1 MSRSINIA
9 ASLSIA
15 AAERPTQ
22 LALISPG
29 GVLTNRELEEKCNRC
44 ASGLRH
50 LGIQRNTRAVLMVKP
65 GIDFLVL
72 AFALMKIN
80 AILILVDPGIW
91 RQKLKKCLEDSKPEV
106 FIGTPLAHFAR
117 ILFGWARK
125 TVKLCLTIGR
135 LRLWR
140 GPSLEQVMDLGSAGQ
155 PFNPDPSP
163 KDNPAAILFTSGSTG
178 VPKGVVYTHGMFS
191 SQVSLL
197 RDHFRIE
204 PGEIDLA
211 TFPLFALF
219 DPALGMTTVFPD
231 MNFTRPGHVD
241 PLQIITPIQRYKVTH
256 MFGSPALLDRVGR
269 YGERLGTKL
278 PSLRRVLSAGA
289 PVAINVLRR
298 FSSLLTADADI
309 HTPYGATEAL
319 PVCSISGREVTKE
332 TGTGEGKGVCVGR
345 PLPGV
350 HLAVIQISDE
360 PIKTWSD
367 DLLVPPSKIG
377 ELVVWGPNVSRAY
390 FGRPDADDL
399 AKITGTQG
407 ELRHRMGDLGYLDE
421 MGRVWF
427 CGRKSHRVIT
437 PQGTLFTVPC
447 EGVFNQHPRVYRS
460 ALVGVGKPP
469 QQMPALCVELEYEN
483 KEKSQGLQQLR
494 QEILDLGARNP
505 QTKEIRTLFFHPS
518 FPVDVRHNA
527 KIFRERLA
535 VWAGKQIS

>member
-1 MSRSINIA
+1 MSSSINIA

-15 AAERPTQ
+15 AAERPAQ
-22 LALISPG
+22 LAIISPG
-29 GVLTNRELEEKCNRC
+29 GVLTNRELEEKSNRC
-44 ASGLRH
+44 ALGLRH
-50 LGIQRNTRAVLMVKP
+50 LGIQRNTRAVLMVQP

-80 AILILVDPGIW
+80 AILVLVDPGIG
-91 RQKLKKCLEDSKPEV
+91 RQNLKKCLEDSKPEV
-106 FIGTPLAHFAR
+106 FIGTPLAHAAR

-125 TVKLCLTIGR
+125 TVQLCLTVGR
-135 LRLWR
+135 LRFWR
-140 GPSLEQVMDLGSAGQ
+140 GPSLKQVMDLGSAGQ
-155 PFNPDPSP
+155 PFNPEPSAR
-163 KDNPAAILFTSGSTG
+163 DNPAAILFTSGSTG

-219 DPALGMTTVFPD
+219 DPALGMTTVFPKMD
-231 MNFTRPGHVD
+231 FTQPGHVD
-241 PLQIITPIQRYKVTH
+241 PLNIITPIQRYKVTH

-278 PSLRRVLSAGA
+278 PTLRRVLSAGA
-289 PVAINVLRR
+289 PVAIKVLRR

-319 PVCSISGREVTKE
+319 PVCSIAGRELIKE

-350 HLAVIQISDE
+350 HLAIIQISDE

-367 DLLVPPSKIG
+367 DLLVPPSEIG

-399 AKITGTQG
+399 AKISGTQG

-437 PQGTLFTVPC
+437 SQETLFSVPC

-460 ALVGVGKPP
+460 ALVGVGNPP
-469 QQMPALCVELEYEN
+469 QQIPALCVELEYET
-483 KEKSQGLQQLR
+483 KDKRQGLQQLR

-505 QTKEIRTLFFHPS
+505 QTKGIRMLFFHPS
-518 FPVDVRHNA
+518 FPVDMRHNA